1 MGTGVPLA
9 FAALSFLLLL
19 ISASSSSF
27 ASSSSSSSDGT
38 ENITCFLGLGRVPR
52 PAVAFFFKSDGP
64 AEDFGAAEELAETP
78 VAIGMPVVLWH
89 VAKCTGAED
98 FVGGAE
104 DFDGG
109 AEDFDGAGAV

>member
-9 FAALSFLLLL
+9 LAALSCLLLM
-19 ISASSSSF
+19 ISASSSS
-27 ASSSSSSSDGT
+27 SVSLSSSSDGT

-52 PAVAFFFKSDGP
+52 PAVAFFFKCDGP
-64 AEDFGAAEELAETP
+64 AEDFGAAKELAGTR
-78 VAIGMPVVLWH
+78 VAVEKPVVLWQ

-109 AEDFDGAGAV
+109 AEDF

>member
-9 FAALSFLLLL
+9 LAALSCLLLMR
-19 ISASSSSF
+19 SASSSS
-27 ASSSSSSSDGT
+27 SVSSSSSSDGT

-52 PAVAFFFKSDGP
+52 PAVAFFFKRDGP

-78 VAIGMPVVLWH
+78 VAIGMPVVLWQ

-98 FVGGAE
+98 LAGIAEGFAGGADGFVG
-104 DFDGG
+104 
-109 AEDFDGAGAV
+109 AV

>member
-9 FAALSFLLLL
+9 LVALSCLLLM

-27 ASSSSSSSDGT
+27 ASSSSSSSSDGT

-64 AEDFGAAEELAETP
+64 AEDFGSAEELAETP
-78 VAIGMPVVLWH
+78 VAIDMPVVLWQ

-104 DFDGG
+104 G
-109 AEDFDGAGAV
+109 FDGAGAV

>member
-9 FAALSFLLLL
+9 LAALSCRLLM
-19 ISASSSSF
+19 ISASSASS
-27 ASSSSSSSDGT
+27 ASSSSSSDGT
-38 ENITCFLGLGRVPR
+38 ENTTCFLGLGRVPR
-52 PAVAFFFKSDGP
+52 PAVAFFFSRGGP

-78 VAIGMPVVLWH
+78 VAIEMPVVLWQ
-89 VAKCTGAED
+89 VAKCT
-98 FVGGAE
+98 GAE